1 MRVDRLLKL
10 MDLRPQSGS
19 GEHRVGGGAL
29 AGVNQPL
36 TVVANA
42 RAIMSSDQKD
52 RVLDSTRR

>member
-36 TVVANA
+36 NVVAKA
-42 RAIMSSDQKD
+42 RAIII
-52 RVLDSTRR
+52 TRTLLGPEQTAP

>member
-29 AGVNQPL
+29 AGVNQSL
-36 TVVANA
+36 NVVANA
-42 RAIMSSDQKD
+42 RAIII
-52 RVLDSTRR
+52 TRARLGPEQTAP